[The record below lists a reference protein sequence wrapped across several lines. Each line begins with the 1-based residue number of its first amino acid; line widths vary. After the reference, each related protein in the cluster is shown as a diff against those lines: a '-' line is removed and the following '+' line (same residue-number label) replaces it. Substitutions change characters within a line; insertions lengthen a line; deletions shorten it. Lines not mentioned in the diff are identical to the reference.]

1 MVDLGG
7 GVVFGSIV
15 IRFWGPLNDGVE
27 FEGWCYLDERDME
40 NLCRH
45 PERLSAWLK
54 SIRRS

>member
-1 MVDLGG
+1 M
-7 GVVFGSIV
+7 VFGSIV